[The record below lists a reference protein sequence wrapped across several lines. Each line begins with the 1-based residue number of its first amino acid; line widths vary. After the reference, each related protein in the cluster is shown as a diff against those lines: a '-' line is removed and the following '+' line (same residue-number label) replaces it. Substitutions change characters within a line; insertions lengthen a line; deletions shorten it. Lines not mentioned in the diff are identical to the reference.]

1 MPSYCTVCG
10 VKLTAKNR
18 ISYRPSSCRD
28 CELERK
34 RLYSLKRKLQKE
46 QENAAKGAKTTKTKA
61 KEEKKSTKT
70 KVVKGTSATKAKI
83 VTKVP
88 TKAKAAAKSTATTR
102 AKRSTSK
109 ASTTKTTAAKT
120 KSAAVKKEVKVKV
133 KVKAKT
139 KTTNKEIKAKTT
151 TKAKA
156 TAVKAKA
163 AEEKETKAKTTKAKA
178 KAKEPTKTTAT
189 KKEETKVKESKASA
203 KYKAVEKTEKK
214 EANPFVALP
223 SYIKDSAKIKVKKRR
238 LSKDKKSSST
248 SAKELPSLSSE
259 GDASHIFSLGKE
271 LSEDDLLRAPSE
283 TPWDSSSFKIVN
295 GSFVEH
301 GVEDQEESRGPSPE
315 EIKNII
321 EKIRLEH
328 KTRRS

>member
-46 QENAAKGAKTTKTKA
+46 QENAAKGAKTSKIKTKS
-61 KEEKKSTKT
+61 KEEKKKTIKT

-83 VTKVP
+83 VTKTP
-88 TKAKAAAKSTATTR
+88 TKTKTAAKSNTATR
-102 AKRSTSK
+102 AKRSNP
-109 ASTTKTTAAKT
+109 TKVTAKKTNAAKT
-120 KSAAVKKEVKVKV
+120 KAVVL
-133 KVKAKT
+133 
-139 KTTNKEIKAKTT
+139 
-151 TKAKA
+151 
-156 TAVKAKA
+156 
-163 AEEKETKAKTTKAKA
+163 EKETKAKTKTKTAAKAKATASKVKAKTTTVKTKATEKETKAKA
-178 KAKEPTKTTAT
+178 KKIKAEESTKKIKVTA
-189 KKEETKVKESKASA
+189 KKEETKPKETKVSAKQKSAVKE
-203 KYKAVEKTEKK
+203 EKK

-223 SYIKDSAKIKVKKRR
+223 SYIKDSAKTKVKKRR

-248 SAKELPSLSSE
+248 SLKELTSLSSE
-259 GDASHIFSLGKE
+259 GDASHIFALGKE
-271 LSEDDLLRAPSE
+271 LTEEDLLRAPSE

>member
-46 QENAAKGAKTTKTKA
+46 QENEAKGGKTTKTKV
-61 KEEKKSTKT
+61 KEEKKTTKT

-83 VTKVP
+83 VTKTP
-88 TKAKAAAKSTATTR
+88 TKTKAATKATATR
-102 AKRSTSK
+102 AKRSTTKAATSK
-109 ASTTKTTAAKT
+109 ATTTKAKAAEKETKAKTATKAKAATAKT
-120 KSAAVKKEVKVKV
+120 KAVEKE
-133 KVKAKT
+133 T
-139 KTTNKEIKAKTT
+139 KAKTT

-156 TAVKAKA
+156 EEVAKKT
-163 AEEKETKAKTTKAKA
+163 KETPKKEETKAKA
-178 KAKEPTKTTAT
+178 KATA
-189 KKEETKVKESKASA
+189 KSKAA
-203 KYKAVEKTEKK
+203 PEKK

-223 SYIKDSAKIKVKKRR
+223 SYIKDSAKTKVKKRR
-238 LSKDKKSSST
+238 LSKDKKSSSA

-259 GDASHIFSLGKE
+259 GDASHIFALGKE
-271 LSEDDLLRAPSE
+271 LTEDDLLRAPSE

-301 GVEDQEESRGPSPE
+301 GAEDQEESRGPSPE

>member
-133 KVKAKT
+133 KAKT

-178 KAKEPTKTTAT
+178 KEPTKITAT

-283 TPWDSSSFKIVN
+283 TPWDSSSFKIVS
-295 GSFVEH
+295 GSTVEH

>member
-46 QENAAKGAKTTKTKA
+46 QENEAKGGKTTKTKA
-61 KEEKKSTKT
+61 KEEKKTTKT

-83 VTKVP
+83 VTKAP
-88 TKAKAAAKSTATTR
+88 TKTKAAAKTTTTR
-102 AKRSTSK
+102 AKRSTAK
-109 ASTTKTTAAKT
+109 AATTKAATTKAKAAEKETKAKTATKAKATTAKT
-120 KSAAVKKEVKVKV
+120 KAVEKE
-133 KVKAKT
+133 T
-139 KTTNKEIKAKTT
+139 KAKTT

-156 TAVKAKA
+156 EEVAKKTK
-163 AEEKETKAKTTKAKA
+163 ETPKKEETKAKTKATA
-178 KAKEPTKTTAT
+178 K
-189 KKEETKVKESKASA
+189 SKAA
-203 KYKAVEKTEKK
+203 PEKK

-223 SYIKDSAKIKVKKRR
+223 SYIKDSAKTKVKKRR
-238 LSKDKKSSST
+238 LSKDKKSSSA
-248 SAKELPSLSSE
+248 SAKELPSLSPE
-259 GDASHIFSLGKE
+259 GDASHIFALGKE
-271 LSEDDLLRAPSE
+271 LTEDDLLRAPSE

-301 GVEDQEESRGPSPE
+301 GAEDQEESRGPSPE

>member
-46 QENAAKGAKTTKTKA
+46 QENEAKGGKTTKTKV
-61 KEEKKSTKT
+61 KEEKKTTKT

-83 VTKVP
+83 VTKTP
-88 TKAKAAAKSTATTR
+88 TKTKAATKATATR
-102 AKRSTSK
+102 AKRSTTKAATSK
-109 ASTTKTTAAKT
+109 ATTTKAKAAEKETKAKTGTKAKTATAKT
-120 KSAAVKKEVKVKV
+120 KAAEKET
-133 KVKAKT
+133 KAKT
-139 KTTNKEIKAKTT
+139 ATKAKAATAKTKAVEKETKAKTT

-156 TAVKAKA
+156 EEVAKKT
-163 AEEKETKAKTTKAKA
+163 KETPKKEETKAKA
-178 KAKEPTKTTAT
+178 KATA
-189 KKEETKVKESKASA
+189 KSKAA
-203 KYKAVEKTEKK
+203 PEKK

-223 SYIKDSAKIKVKKRR
+223 SYIKDSAKTKVKKRR
-238 LSKDKKSSST
+238 LSKDKKSSSA

-259 GDASHIFSLGKE
+259 GDASHIFALGKE
-271 LSEDDLLRAPSE
+271 LTEDDLLRAPSE

-301 GVEDQEESRGPSPE
+301 GAEDQEESRGPSPE